1 MKLSDLK
8 LDTVYADHEG
18 TATVLVS
25 LDKMV
30 SKRQRYAGTLI
41 RPATADD
48 RGFGV
53 LCVQTTYRR
62 RGGEGELETLLAT
75 ARELRSQPLPSKE
88 MHAGSVEVGVIA
100 LRLLERE
107 WDDHLIAKHMQAVRR
122 AAAAEAAAR
131 ARAERQGKIDRIR
144 ALLPDGVGITAYADR
159 DHAQITLD
167 DLLAV
172 LAPSK

>member
-100 LRLLERE
+100 LRL
-107 WDDHLIAKHMQAVRR
+107 